1 MPPTQAIYLLALPSA
16 GRKFMFILDHMDAA
30 DEFVSVILENTGTTP
45 ERLAMSFGIS
55 ESFEAMIVADEGL
68 AENFLHPS
76 SPTEVAHIVFQ
87 PGVCYNMSRKTARH
101 LWEVLVAVGFVRA

>member
-1 MPPTQAIYLLALPSA
+1 
-16 GRKFMFILDHMDAA
+16 MFVLDHPERA
-30 DEFVSVILENTGTTP
+30 EEYVSVILENTGTTP
-45 ERLAMSFGIS
+45 ERLAMIFGIS

-76 SPTEVAHIVFQ
+76 TPTKVAEITFL
-87 PGVCYNMSRKTARH
+87 PGVCYNMSRATARR